1 MGCYPAIWC
10 LILGLVPRI
19 KYVWC
24 LCIYW
29 PTAPRFR
36 HCMEL
41 HVGMVGEIGVF
52 FTSLPATMGPTRIA
66 IRWSKIY
73 QASTFCVRP
82 ILALPKMLYIYI
94 MDALTRQRQ
103 ERRINKRI
111 NNYLNGAISF

>member
-1 MGCYPAIWC
+1 MGCYPGTWC
-10 LILGLVPRI
+10 LILHLVPRI
-19 KYVWC
+19 KNVWC

-29 PTAPRFR
+29 PAAPRFR

-41 HVGMVGEIGVF
+41 HVGMVGENGVF
-52 FTSLPATMGPTRIA
+52 LTSLPATMGPTRIA

-82 ILALPKMLYIYI
+82 ILALPMMLYIV
-94 MDALTRQRQ
+94 DALTRQ
-103 ERRINKRI
+103 ERRINKRS